1 MTTPITLT
9 PGQQQALDQLLA
21 AVARRENTALHG
33 PAGTGKT
40 TLTGVLIQRLLEQ
53 GQRLLVAAPTHKAV
67 GVLRSRVPESVDC
80 KTVASLLGL
89 KPLQKGRFIQ
99 FVADYKQAEK
109 RGQLRGVSVL
119 VVDESSMLSEQLGAD
134 LVKLA
139 KATGTTLI
147 CVGDASQLPPVDPP
161 PEPGDDE
168 ESYRGVMAQCFLN
181 PPGGV
186 AALTEVVRH
195 QGPVLD
201 LATRVRTCTTREEVL
216 DLWPT
221 ASQSDPSSSV
231 TVTDYWTWLNQA
243 RTWLT
248 DDRWPSQPDS
258 VRVLCFS
265 NRAVAR
271 ISLEIRKAKLGSKA
285 LTGWVAG
292 EIVSNGDAIRQ
303 PGKSMAPPLA
313 PSTCEWRVLAAEP
326 FQLRKQT
333 GQAQWFTPKRKEPR
347 HIAIACDLPVQRL
360 TLEPLTPG
368 GRQGRLDVY
377 APIPGDSAWHDCLQA
392 LRKEIAKIEQP
403 AQRKAGWAA
412 WHSLS
417 SWCCDLRSAAVLTIH
432 RSQGSTFGHCF
443 IHSDLAHCSSDQ
455 SVALHYTALTRA
467 SKAVHLIK
475 RSGAIDPAA

>member
-21 AVARRENTALHG
+21 AVAQGKGCALTG
-33 PAGTGKT
+33 AAGTGKT
-40 TLTGVLIQRLLEQ
+40 FLTAVLIERLLQQ
-53 GQRLLVAAPTHKAV
+53 GKKLLAAAPTHKALNV
-67 GVLRSRVPESVDC
+67 IRSRVPDSVEC

-89 KPLQKGRFIQ
+89 KPVQRGRWIDFQ
-99 FVADYKQAEK
+99 VDFKQAEK
-109 RGQLRGVSVL
+109 RAQLKGFDVVL
-119 VVDESSMLSEQLGAD
+119 VDEASMLSSTLGED

-139 KATGTTLI
+139 ATFN
-147 CVGDASQLPPVDPP
+147 CVVVTIGDAAQLPPCSPP
-161 PEPGDDE
+161 PGPDE
-168 ESYRGVMAQCFLN
+168 DESSYLPLMAQCFLA

-195 QGPVLD
+195 SGAVLA

-303 PGKSMAPPLA
+303 PGKSMAAPLA
-313 PSTCEWRVLAAEP
+313 PSTCEWRVLTAEP

-368 GRQGRLDVY
+368 GRQGRLEVY

-403 AQRKAGWAA
+403 APRKKAWAA
-412 WHSLS
+412 WHELS
-417 SWCCDLRSAAVLTIH
+417 SWCCDLRSAAVLTVH

-475 RSGAIDPAA
+475 RSEAIDPAA